1 MRRLLRSCPSPALV
15 ISCLAL
21 GIALG
26 GTSYAAVLA
35 VPNNSVGTSQ
45 LKNGAVTTP
54 KLKNAAVTADKLAS
68 AAVLEGKL
76 KNDAVTAAK
85 IKAAAVAT
93 SEVKNGSLLK
103 EDFASGQ
110 LPTGSPGPPGPPGP
124 RGPAGP
130 AGVAGLQRFDAAT
143 SSSSAN
149 SKSVVVTCP
158 SGKRVV
164 GGGARI
170 TGNGSPKVTITENFP
185 DADGD
190 KWNGKANEVV
200 ATSASWQLQVYAL
213 CATVAS

>member
-1 MRRLLRSCPSPALV
+1 MRRLLRSHPSPALV

-26 GTSYAAVLA
+26 GTGTAAVLA

-45 LKNGAVTTP
+45 LKNGAVTTA

-68 AAVLEGKL
+68 ASVLEGKL

-110 LPTGSPGPPGPPGP
+110 LPAGPPGPQGPPGP
-124 RGPAGP
+124 RGPAG
-130 AGVAGLQRFDAAT
+130 AVGLQRFDAAT

-164 GGGARI
+164 GGGARV
-170 TGNGSPKVTITENFP
+170 TGNGSAKVTITENFP

-200 ATSASWQLQVYAL
+200 ATGGSWQLQVYAL